1 MSYNTPPAKYFF
13 KTKKSHLHQDDTY
26 YKEKGHVGLP
36 VFPDRIMPSFDPA
49 ATLEFK
55 ERKKKVNDR
64 EVDIKR

>member
-1 MSYNTPPAKYFF
+1 
-13 KTKKSHLHQDDTY
+13 
-26 YKEKGHVGLP
+26 

-64 EVDIKR
+64 EVDIKT